1 MNWNQNITSNVP
13 LIKLVSVLSQIIYI
27 RMSPYSQVIVETRN
41 GSECST
47 NKGKFSLEEGKFSLE
62 GGKFSL
68 EGDIVIINFH
78 GRGGGV

>member
-1 MNWNQNITSNVP
+1 
-13 LIKLVSVLSQIIYI
+13 
-27 RMSPYSQVIVETRN
+27 MSPYSQVIVETRN